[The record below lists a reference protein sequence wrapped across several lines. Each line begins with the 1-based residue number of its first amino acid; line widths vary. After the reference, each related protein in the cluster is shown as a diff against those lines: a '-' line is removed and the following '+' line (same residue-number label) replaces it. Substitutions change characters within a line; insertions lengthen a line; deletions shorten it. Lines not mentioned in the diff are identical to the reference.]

1 MKPLSNQKK
10 LRLRMTLMGSVFF
23 LCLGTILGRAVYLQ
37 VVFGPAL
44 AEKASDQYEKTI
56 QTSGK
61 RGTIFDRRM
70 REVAV
75 SIETLSLAAY
85 PRKIKDRPGAAR
97 AIARII
103 KASPQSVARKLAT
116 KRPFVWIKRQI
127 TPKEAQ
133 AVKALDLDGLEFLP
147 EHSRYYPNRTLA
159 AQLVGFTGIDGNGLE
174 GIEYLFDAELTGRPQ
189 IATVLKD
196 AFGRG
201 FEAQDDIDAN
211 TSGNNVVLAIDGAIQ
226 HVAEK
231 ALQQAVKSHD
241 AKSGMA
247 VVMDPRTGDILALA
261 HVPLFNPNA
270 FGDFNRNLRRNRA
283 VTDAFEPGSTM
294 KLFSA
299 AAALESGCCTP
310 HTIFYCENGQY
321 RIGSNTIHDTKKHGW
336 LSIQRIVKYSS
347 NIGAVKIGET
357 IGADTL
363 HATLQRFGFGRPT
376 GIACPGETKGS
387 LGANPKWTTFD
398 VAAAS
403 FGHGVSVSAVQLAAA
418 VSAIAN
424 RGILMKPRIVL
435 KVTDARGRTIQAI
448 DPQPVGRV
456 ISAKTADAVTRMMK
470 MVLTEG
476 GTGME
481 AALDGYSACGKTG
494 TAQKIGKDGT
504 YSQKRYI
511 ASFAGF
517 APVEDPRLTIVVVVD
532 EPQEDHYGGTVAAPV
547 FRDIAQTALGYL
559 NVRPSEIGPKM
570 TVSNKIKETG

>member
-1 MKPLSNQKK
+1 MKPLTNQKK
-10 LRLRMTLMGSVFF
+10 LRLRMTLMGSLFF
-23 LCLGTILGRAVYLQ
+23 LCLGTIVSRAVYLQ
-37 VVFGPAL
+37 VVFGPSL

-61 RGTIFDRRM
+61 RGSIFDRRM

-75 SIETLSLAAY
+75 SIETLSLAAF
-85 PRKIKDRPGAAR
+85 PRKIQHPRNTAR
-97 AIARII
+97 AIAPII
-103 KASPQSVARKLAT
+103 KTSRQAVVGKLTAD
-116 KRPFVWIKRQI
+116 RSFVWVKRQI
-127 TPKEAQ
+127 TPKQAQ
-133 AVKALDLDGLEFLP
+133 AIKTLHLEGLEFLP

-159 AQLVGFTGIDGNGLE
+159 AQLLGFTGIDGNGLE

-189 IATVLKD
+189 IATVLRD

-201 FEAQDDIDAN
+201 FEAQEDIAAN

-226 HVAEK
+226 HLAEK
-231 ALQQAVKSHD
+231 ALQQTVETHK

-261 HVPLFNPNA
+261 HVPFFNPNA

-310 HTIFYCENGQY
+310 HTIFYCENGNY

-363 HATLQRFGFGRPT
+363 HETLERFGFGRPT

-387 LGANPKWTTFD
+387 LGANRKWTTFD
-398 VAAAS
+398 VAAVS
-403 FGHGVSVSAVQLAAA
+403 FGHGVSVSTVQLASA

-424 RGILMKPRIVL
+424 RGMLMKPRIIL
-435 KVTDARGRTIQAI
+435 KVTDARGRVIRAI
-448 DPQPVGRV
+448 DPQPVRRA
-456 ISAKTADAVTRMMK
+456 ISAKTAQAITRMME

-476 GTGME
+476 GTGVE
-481 AALDGYSACGKTG
+481 ATLEGYTACGKTG

-504 YSQKRYI
+504 YSQDRYI
-511 ASFAGF
+511 ASFVGF
-517 APVEDPRLTIVVVVD
+517 TPVEDPRLTIVVVVD
-532 EPQEDHYGGTVAAPV
+532 EPQTEYYGGTVAAPV
-547 FRDIAQTALGYL
+547 FREIAQSALGYL
-559 NVRPSEIGPKM
+559 NVRPSERAPKM
-570 TVSNKIKETG
+570 TVSKRTKGTG

>member
-10 LRLRMTLMGSVFF
+10 LRLRMALMGSVFF
-23 LCLGTILGRAVYLQ
+23 LCLGTIVGRAVYLQ
-37 VVFGPAL
+37 VIFGPSL

-61 RGTIFDRRM
+61 RGSIFDRRM

-85 PRKIKDRPGAAR
+85 PRKIQNPRDTAGV
-97 AIARII
+97 IAPII
-103 KASPQSVARKLAT
+103 KVDRRAVIGKLT
-116 KRPFVWIKRQI
+116 TDRPFVWVKRQI
-127 TPKEAQ
+127 TPKQAQ
-133 AVKALDLDGLEFLP
+133 AIKALNLEGLEFLP

-174 GIEYLFDAELTGRPQ
+174 GIEYLYDAELTGRPQ
-189 IATVLKD
+189 IATVLRD

-201 FEAQDDIDAN
+201 FEAQEDIAAD

-226 HVAEK
+226 HLAEK
-231 ALQQAVKSHD
+231 ALQQAVETHK

-261 HVPLFNPNA
+261 HVPFFNPNA
-270 FGDFNRNLRRNRA
+270 FSDFNRNLRRNRA

-310 HTIFYCENGQY
+310 HTIFYCENGSY

-363 HATLQRFGFGRPT
+363 HETLEHFGFGRPT
-376 GIACPGETKGS
+376 GIECPGETKGS
-387 LGANPKWTTFD
+387 LGANRKWTTFD
-398 VAAAS
+398 VAAVS
-403 FGHGVSVSAVQLAAA
+403 FGHGVSVSAIQLASA

-424 RGILMKPRIVL
+424 HGLLMKPRVVL
-435 KVTDARGRTIQAI
+435 KVTDTRGRTIRAI
-448 DPQPVGRV
+448 DPQPVRRA
-456 ISAKTADAVTRMMK
+456 ISAKTAEAITHMME
-470 MVLTEG
+470 MVVTEG
-476 GTGME
+476 GTGVE
-481 AALDGYSACGKTG
+481 AALDGYTACGKTG

-504 YSQKRYI
+504 YSRDRYI

-517 APVEDPRLTIVVVVD
+517 SPVEDPRLTIVVVVD
-532 EPQEDHYGGTVAAPV
+532 EPQGDYYGGSVAAPV
-547 FRDIAQTALGYL
+547 FHDIAQSSLGYL
-559 NVRPSEIGPKM
+559 NVRPSERAPKM
-570 TVSNKIKETG
+570 TVSNRTKETG

>member
-1 MKPLSNQKK
+1 MKPRSNHKA
-10 LRLRMTLMGSVFF
+10 LHIRMILVGAVFF
-23 LCLGTILGRAVYLQ
+23 LCLGVIVGRAVYLQ
-37 VVFGPAL
+37 VFFGPAL
-44 AEKASDQYEKTI
+44 AEKASSQYERTI

-85 PRKIKDRPGAAR
+85 PRKIQHPRDTAK
-97 AIARII
+97 AITRLV
-103 KASPQSVARKLAT
+103 KVKSQPLARKLASD
-116 KRPFVWIKRQI
+116 RSFVWVKRQI

-133 AVKALDLDGLEFLP
+133 AIKALGLEGLEFLP

-159 AQLVGFTGIDGNGLE
+159 AQVVGFTGIDGNGLE
-174 GIEYLFDAELTGRPQ
+174 GIEYLFDAELAGRPR

-201 FEAQDDIDAN
+201 FEAQDDMTAN
-211 TSGNNVVLAIDGAIQ
+211 TSGHNVVLAIDGAIQ
-226 HVAEK
+226 HLAEK
-231 ALQQAVKSHD
+231 ALQKAVETHK
-241 AKSGMA
+241 AKSGIA
-247 VVMDPRTGDILALA
+247 VVMDPRTGDVLALA
-261 HVPLFNPNA
+261 HAPFFNPNA
-270 FGDFNRNLRRNRA
+270 FGDFNRTLRRNRA

-321 RIGSNTIHDTKKHGW
+321 RIGANTIHDTKKHGW

-357 IGADTL
+357 IGADKL
-363 HATLQRFGFGRPT
+363 HDTLQRFGFGRPS
-376 GIACPGETKGS
+376 GIECPGETRGS
-387 LGANPKWTTFD
+387 LGANRKWTTFD
-398 VAAAS
+398 VAAVS

-424 RGILMKPRIVL
+424 HGVLMKPRIVL
-435 KVTDARGRTIQAI
+435 RVTDARGRDIRVVE
-448 DPQPVGRV
+448 PKSMGRAV
-456 ISAKTADAVTRMMK
+456 SAKTAADITRMME

-476 GTGME
+476 GTGVE

-494 TAQKIGKDGT
+494 TAQKIGTDGT
-504 YSQKRYI
+504 YADNRYV

-517 APVEDPRLTIVVVVD
+517 APVENPRLAIVVVVD
-532 EPQEDHYGGTVAAPV
+532 EPQGDHYGGTVSAPV
-547 FRDIAQTALGYL
+547 FREIAQSALGYL
-559 NVRPSEIGPKM
+559 NVRPSHLAPKM
-570 TVSNKIKETG
+570 TVSNPIKGTG